1 MPSAAKVSAQE
12 IFEELRES
20 ILQGELVPGQHLP
33 ETTLAQRYDVSRGPV
48 RDALR
53 LLVDSGLAHLVP
65 NAGVSV
71 RAFTIAEA
79 QALYEL
85 REGLEAQAARLAALH
100 MDDEA
105 GAQLEDMLIQH
116 EAGIS
121 AHPDGAYLTK
131 GQDTDFHVRI
141 VTLAGNPLLHRLL
154 TQELYPQLILLRQQ
168 HQNVQG
174 RGHSAWVEHRRIFEA
189 LADRDPLVADL
200 QMRRHIRNSWSSLS
214 AQISETL
221 SQG

>member
-1 MPSAAKVSAQE
+1 MPAAAKISAQE

-20 ILQGELVPGQHLP
+20 ILQGGLLPGQHLP
-33 ETTLAQRYDVSRGPV
+33 EVTLAQRYDVSRGPV

-53 LLVDSGLAHLVP
+53 MLVDSGLANLVP

-71 RAFTIAEA
+71 RAFTLKET

-85 REGLEAQAARLAALH
+85 REGLEAQAARLAAQRI
-100 MDDEA
+100 DDASCAELEA
-105 GAQLEDMLIQH
+105 MLIQH
-116 EAGIS
+116 ETGIS
-121 AHPDGAYLTK
+121 SHPDGAYLTK

-141 VTLAGNPLLHRLL
+141 VLLAGNPLLMRLL
-154 TQELYPQLILLRQQ
+154 THELYPQLILLRRQ

-200 QMRRHIRNSWSSLS
+200 QMRRHIRNSWASL
-214 AQISETL
+214 ATQISDTSVGE
-221 SQG
+221 